1 MGPSQYNVVNPTMN
15 HPQFYQK
22 CAGLP
27 KSKVYDIVLGL
38 PQHSVLLYIYPDKC
52 PKKEIP
58 IFQCFNP
65 HFGWYFPIF
74 SHIFVASFPPI
85 VPYLHISRDI
95 SRKTCP
101 PNISSR
107 AASRGRHGKKG
118 SFRGITLEELI
129 PVFLKAHIYIHIY
142 IGTSNY
148 GNYTNYMHIFIY
160 LYIYIF
166 IYLYNYILIYLYI
179 YILIYLYY
187 MILYDMI
194 WY

>member
-1 MGPSQYNVVNPTMN
+1 MD

-27 KSKVYDIVLGL
+27 KSEVYDIVLGL
-38 PQHSVLLYIYPDKC
+38 PQHSFLLYIYISRQMS
-52 PKKEIP
+52 KKEIP

-85 VPYLHISRDI
+85 VPYFHISRDI

-101 PNISSR
+101 PSKSR

-129 PVFLKAHIYIHIY
+129 PVFLKAYIYIY
-142 IGTSNY
+142 ILYVHLIMVTIQI
-148 GNYTNYMHIFIY
+148 IFIY
-160 LYIYIF
+160 LNI
-166 IYLYNYILIYLYI
+166 
-179 YILIYLYY
+179 
-187 MILYDMI
+187 
-194 WY
+194 